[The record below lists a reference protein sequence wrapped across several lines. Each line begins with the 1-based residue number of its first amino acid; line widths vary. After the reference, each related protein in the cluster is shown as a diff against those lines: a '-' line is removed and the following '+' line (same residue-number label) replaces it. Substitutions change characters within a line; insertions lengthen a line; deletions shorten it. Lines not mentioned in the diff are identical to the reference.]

1 MNGLLIAGATPRC
14 GKTIV
19 AAGIMGVLLDLGFK
33 TQAVKPLIFSEKT
46 FSERADQINP
56 DQAYLDMIENGRAMQ
71 RVETVLASSPYEVNT
86 LLWNRMMEN
95 CKKSVY
101 PLVIESPGTV
111 AQPLRMDG
119 NVFIDAVDWSLLL
132 ELPILLTVRKSP
144 QVIADLAPALA
155 YLYEGEADVIG
166 WVAVETRPEPYA
178 HWDEDRFLIS
188 REYDTPFL
196 GEITWSPSI
205 SVEMRQQG
213 NLLKLTEA
221 GVDLL
226 PIQQAMDLAFC

>member
-1 MNGLLIAGATPRC
+1 MNGVLVVGATPRC
-14 GKTIV
+14 GKTVV
-19 AAGIMGVLLDLGFK
+19 AAGVMGVLLDLGFK
-33 TQAVKPLIFSEKT
+33 TQAVRPLDFSENNVISK
-46 FSERADQINP
+46 SP
-56 DQAYLDMIENGRAMQ
+56 DQAYFDMIENGRAMQ
-71 RVETVLASSPYEVNT
+71 RVETVVAASAYEVNT
-86 LLWNRMMEN
+86 LLWNRVMEN

-101 PLVIESPGTV
+101 PLVIESPATV
-111 AQPLRMDG
+111 AQPLRMDD

-132 ELPILLTVRKSP
+132 DLPILLTVRKSP

-166 WVAVETRPEPYA
+166 WVAVETQPQPYA
-178 HWDEDRFLIS
+178 HWEEDRFLIS

-196 GEITWSPSI
+196 GEIAWSPSI
-205 SVEMRQQG
+205 SVEARHQG